1 MENFTSGTQYGDI
14 KGNITMD
21 EQHAKGLHAIAT
33 ANGVNI
39 NVDFPIA
46 FDLYIGEND
55 FVNLSVYTVERNN
68 NDYET
73 AKELVDNNDPIPVKK
88 VDINISVADFF
99 KHFKRINI
107 TASPMDGVI
116 GKDYTII

>member
-1 MENFTSGTQYGDI
+1 MDKFTSATQYGDI

-21 EQHAKGLHAIAT
+21 QQHAKGLHELAK
-33 ANGVNI
+33 ANGVNL

-46 FDLYIGEND
+46 FDLYVGENG
-55 FVNLSVYTVERNN
+55 FVDLSIYTVKVDDNN
-68 NDYET
+68 YET
-73 AKELVDNNDPIPVKK
+73 AKELVDSSDPIPVKK
-88 VDINISVADFF
+88 VDINISVDDFF

-107 TASPMDGVI
+107 TASPMEGVI